1 MPQTN
6 PPAHPY
12 PGTRYQLRHAAANN
26 QIIICRCSLCRRL
39 VRYLATDLVELFGPD
54 RDALQPPFNCSVC
67 GKSDYVTVRLTSA
80 LPGDYG
86 HLSIRRPGE
95 VRTIQTWRT
104 VKLGDD

>member
-39 VRYLATDLVELFGPD
+39 VRYLATDLVELF
-54 RDALQPPFNCSVC
+54 
-67 GKSDYVTVRLTSA
+67 
-80 LPGDYG
+80 LPGPG
-86 HLSIRRPGE
+86 RPAAP
-95 VRTIQTWRT
+95 VQL
-104 VKLGDD
+104 LGLRQKRLCHG